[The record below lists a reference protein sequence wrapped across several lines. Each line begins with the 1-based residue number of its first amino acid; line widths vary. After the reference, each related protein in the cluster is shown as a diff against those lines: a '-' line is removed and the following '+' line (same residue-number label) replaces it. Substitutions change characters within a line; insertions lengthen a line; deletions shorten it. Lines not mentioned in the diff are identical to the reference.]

1 MRANILVTVPIEHLE
16 TTRSILESA
25 GDVIYRK
32 YPSREELLTDLPGV
46 HALYPNA
53 RTLLDSSLLEQARKL
68 AVISTPSIGTDH
80 IDLAY
85 CQSRGIPVYSL
96 STEHE
101 LMRSVSSTAEHT
113 FGLMLSI
120 MRKLPWAFRSVLEG
134 KWSAAEFRGRDL
146 QGKTI
151 GIVGFGIIG
160 SQLGVFA
167 RAFGMTVLV
176 YDPYAKDL
184 PHWARAVDRDTLL
197 HESHVIS
204 LHTPLTSETQN
215 MVNKEWFDRMQGAVI
230 INAARGGVLDDAA
243 LIEALDSGRVSAAGL
258 DVLSSETAAGMGNHP
273 LVRYAQTHD
282 NVFITP
288 HSAGSSVD
296 GQARTFAHAARRLA
310 NYLME
315 NPIR

>member
-53 RTLLDSSLLEQARKL
+53 RTLLILPCLSKPASWLSSPRRRSAPITSIWRIAKA
-68 AVISTPSIGTDH
+68 AVF
-80 IDLAY
+80 
-85 CQSRGIPVYSL
+85 PVYSL

-176 YDPYAKDL
+176 CDPYAKDL
-184 PHWARAVDRDTLL
+184 PHWVRAVDRDTLL

-215 MVNKEWFDRMQGAVI
+215 MVNKEWFDRMQG
-230 INAARGGVLDDAA
+230 R
-243 LIEALDSGRVSAAGL
+243 
-258 DVLSSETAAGMGNHP
+258 
-273 LVRYAQTHD
+273 
-282 NVFITP
+282 
-288 HSAGSSVD
+288 
-296 GQARTFAHAARRLA
+296 
-310 NYLME
+310 
-315 NPIR
+315 